1 MSSVIERLGRRLRLG
16 VIGGGAGSFIGP
28 VHRIAARLDG
38 QYDIV
43 ASALSSDPGRGH
55 RGGIE
60 LGLVADRAYG
70 TWQALIDSEARRPDR
85 VDVIAVMTPNDSH
98 FAICQAAVA
107 AGFHV
112 VCDKPLTTDLAS
124 AIALARQVAVAQTEF
139 CVTYCYTGY
148 PMVRQA
154 REMVRSGQLGTIR
167 QIQLQYVQGNLA
179 LPTAGPEPGWRMQ
192 AERVGGSLVLL
203 DIGTHAFH
211 LGAYV
216 SGLEV
221 DALCADLGATRP
233 DGQVDDYVSAL
244 LRYAN
249 GARGS
254 LWVTNAAAG
263 SEHGLGF
270 RIHGDL
276 GGLEWQQEE
285 PNRLIHRRIDGFDQ
299 TLTRRLGTSLAPG
312 AQRSTRIERG
322 HPEGYLEAF
331 ANLYTEFAEVV
342 AGRIVGERPPVTDDL
357 FPGVDDGVKGLAFVA
372 AAVDSARTSR
382 WASLPRTQAPRANRA
397 TGPL

>member
-1 MSSVIERLGRRLRLG
+1 MMIERIGRRLRLA

-38 QYDIV
+38 HYDIV
-43 ASALSSDPGRGH
+43 ASALSSDPERGH
-55 RGGIE
+55 RGGRE
-60 LGLVADRAYG
+60 LGIAADRAYG
-70 TWQALIDSEARRPDR
+70 SWQTLIEAEARRTDR

-98 FAICQAAVA
+98 LAICLAAVD

-112 VCDKPLTTDLAS
+112 VCDKPVTTDLAS
-124 AIALARQVAVAQTEF
+124 ARTLAALVTAAQTEF
-139 CVTYCYTGY
+139 CVAYCYTGY

-154 REMVRSGQLGTIR
+154 RDMVRSGQLGTIR

-179 LPTAGPEPGWRMQ
+179 QPQDEPDTGWRMQ
-192 AERVGGSLVLL
+192 PQRVGGSLVLL

-216 SGLEV
+216 SGLDVES
-221 DALCADLGATRP
+221 LCADLGATRP
-233 DGQVDDYVSAL
+233 GGGVDDYVTTL

-249 GARGS
+249 GARGL

-285 PNRLIHRRIDGFDQ
+285 PNRLLHRRIDGFDQ
-299 TLTRRLGTSLAPG
+299 TLTRRLGATLSPG
-312 AQRSTRIERG
+312 AQRSTRVERG

-342 AGRIVGERPPVTDDL
+342 AGRIAGQRQPVADDL
-357 FPGVDDGVKGLAFVA
+357 FPRIEDGVKGLAFVA
-372 AAVDSARTSR
+372 AAIESAGTAR
-382 WASLPRTQAPRANRA
+382 WVSVPRA
-397 TGPL
+397 

>member
-1 MSSVIERLGRRLRLG
+1 MVIERIGRRLRLA

-38 QYDIV
+38 HYDIV
-43 ASALSSDPGRGH
+43 ASALSSDPERGH
-55 RGGIE
+55 RGGLE
-60 LGLVADRAYG
+60 LGIAADRAYG
-70 TWQALIDSEARRPDR
+70 SWQALIDTEARRADR

-98 FAICQAAVA
+98 LAICLAAVD

-112 VCDKPLTTDLAS
+112 FCDKPVTTDLAS
-124 AIALARQVAVAQTEF
+124 ARTLAAHVAAAQTEF
-139 CVTYCYTGY
+139 CVAYCYTGY

-154 REMVRSGQLGTIR
+154 RDMVRSGQLGTLR
-167 QIQLQYVQGNLA
+167 QIHLQYVQGNLA
-179 LPTAGPEPGWRMQ
+179 LPTAEPDTGWRMQ
-192 AERVGGSLVLL
+192 AQRVGGSLVLL

-216 SGLEV
+216 TGLAVES
-221 DALCADLGATRP
+221 LCADLGATRP
-233 DGQVDDYVSAL
+233 GGQVDDYVSSL

-299 TLTRRLGTSLAPG
+299 TLTRRLGATLGAG
-312 AQRSTRIERG
+312 AQRSTRVERG

-331 ANLYTEFAEVV
+331 ANLYSEFAEVV
-342 AGRIVGERPPVTDDL
+342 AGRIDGHRQAVADDL
-357 FPGVDDGVKGLAFVA
+357 FPHLADGVEGLAFVA
-372 AAVDSARTSR
+372 AAVESAATAR
-382 WASLPRTQAPRANRA
+382 WVSVPPV
-397 TGPL
+397 